1 MLPMAAMAQG
11 IRFSK
16 VVSCGNECDLNAVD
30 FLEYFGADTETE
42 IIIAYLEAIKEGR
55 RFCQI
60 ARDISR
66 KKPIIIWKGGK
77 TEWGVKAAASHTG
90 ALAGSSKVFNAA
102 LTQTGVISANSAE
115 ELLDILQA
123 FHYLPLPKGRR
134 VAIIT
139 GPGGPAVG
147 TSDACVEVSLEIAQ
161 LSQQSKDRITKLLP
175 SIGTSTDNP
184 VDMGMATMFFPQ
196 WYIESIKVLADDEGV
211 DMLLVI
217 GASLT
222 PDFGKLAAETA
233 LASGKPL
240 ALATVPG
247 LTGEQILPTRGLAI
261 FSDGRRAAIALGK
274 LVEYQQFLGSI

>member
-1 MLPMAAMAQG
+1 M
-11 IRFSK
+11 
-16 VVSCGNECDLNAVD
+16 
-30 FLEYFGADTETE
+30 
-42 IIIAYLEAIKEGR
+42 EGR
-55 RFCQI
+55 Q
-60 ARDISR
+60 
-66 KKPIIIWKGGK
+66 K
-77 TEWGVKAAASHTG
+77 EWGVKAAASHTG

-247 LTGEQILPTRGLAI
+247 LTGEQILPTRELAI

-274 LVEYQQFLGSI
+274 LVGYQQFLGSI